1 MSLSG
6 LLGSIIIRGM
16 VIDMNDKQLDTL
28 AQLQAFLDGTMAV
41 DFAVAAEERYD
52 FIARTLQRFGYR
64 LLPRTGKGVV
74 HRFLERVSGY
84 SRQQLT
90 RLVKRGA
97 ERRPLAKRYCASRT
111 SFARTYTS
119 ADVRLLAHTDTLH
132 STLSG
137 LATKKLMERAYG
149 VFGDA
154 RYERLAVIS
163 VAHLYNL
170 RQRPVYQR
178 LRQVWTKTRPVTV
191 AIGERRAPSPHGQPG
206 YLRVDSVHQGDQD
219 GVKGVYHI
227 NTVDCVT
234 QYEAVATCERISEA
248 FLIPVLEAL
257 LDSFPF
263 VIQGFHSDNGSEY
276 INHEVAKLLN
286 KLLIEEQTKSRSRH
300 CNDNAQAESKNGAIV
315 RKHLGY
321 SHIPQCFATLV
332 NAFCCDHLN
341 PYINFHRP
349 CLFAETI
356 TDAKGRQ
363 RKRYPY
369 HLMMTPYEKLKSLDQ
384 AAQFLKPGITFEQL
398 DIQAGAM
405 SDNEAAQRLNDA
417 RVVLFK
423 TISNRSKKAA

>member
-1 MSLSG
+1 MM
-6 LLGSIIIRGM
+6 RGM
-16 VIDMNDKQLDTL
+16 VIDMNDRQLTTV
-28 AQLQAFLDGTMAV
+28 AQLQAFLDGTA
-41 DFAVAAEERYD
+41 AVALAVAPAERYD
-52 FIARTLQRFGYR
+52 FIGRIVQRFGYR
-64 LLPRTGKGVV
+64 HLPRAGKSVV
-74 HRFLERVSGY
+74 LRFLERVSGY

-97 ERRPLAKRYCASRT
+97 ERRPLTKRYRGSRT
-111 SFARTYTS
+111 SFASIYTS

-132 STLSG
+132 GTLSG

-149 VFGDA
+149 VFDDA
-154 RYERLAVIS
+154 RYQRLASIS

-170 RQRPVYQR
+170 RKRAGYQR
-178 LRQVWTKTRPVTV
+178 LRQVWTKTRPVAK
-191 AIGERRAPSPHGQPG
+191 AIGERRAPSPNNQPG

-234 QYEAVATCERISEA
+234 QFEAVATCERISEA

-257 LDSFPF
+257 LNSYPF
-263 VIQGFHSDNGSEY
+263 AIKGFHSDNGSEY
-276 INHEVAKLLN
+276 INHDVAKLLN
-286 KLLIEEQTKSRSRH
+286 KLLIEEQTKSRARH
-300 CNDNAQAESKNGAIV
+300 CNDNAQAESKNASIV

-321 SHIPQCFATLV
+321 SHIPQRFATLV
-332 NAFCCDHLN
+332 NAFCRDHLN

-369 HLMMTPYEKLKSLDQ
+369 KLMMTPYEKLKSLDQ
-384 AAQFLKPGITFEQL
+384 PEQFLKPGITFQQL
-398 DIQAGAM
+398 DFQAKAM
-405 SDNEAAQRLNDA
+405 SDNDAAQRLNDA
-417 RVVLFK
+417 RALLFK
-423 TISNRSKKAA
+423 TIFNRSKKAA

>member
-1 MSLSG
+1 MM
-6 LLGSIIIRGM
+6 RGM
-16 VIDMNDKQLDTL
+16 VIDMNDKQLNTL
-28 AQLQAFLDGTMAV
+28 AQLRAFLEGTIAV
-41 DFAVAAEERYD
+41 DFAVVADQRYD
-52 FIARTLQRFGYR
+52 FIGRTLRRFGYGR
-64 LLPRTGKGVV
+64 LKRADKGVV
-74 HRFLERVSGY
+74 LRFLERVSGY

-90 RLVKRGA
+90 RLVKRGG
-97 ERRPLAKRYCASRT
+97 ERCPLIKRYRASRT

-119 ADVRLLAHTDTLH
+119 ADVLLLAHTDTLH
-132 STLSG
+132 GTLSG
-137 LATKKLMERAYG
+137 LATKKLMERAYD
-149 VFGDA
+149 VFDDA
-154 RYERLAVIS
+154 RYQRLAAIS

-170 RQRPVYQR
+170 RQRAGYQR
-178 LRQVWTKTRPVTV
+178 HRQVWVKTRSVSI
-191 AIGERRAPSPHGQPG
+191 AIGERRAPSPNDQPG

-263 VIQGFHSDNGSEY
+263 IIKGFHSDNGSEY
-276 INHEVAKLLN
+276 INHHVAKLLN

-300 CNDNAQAESKNGAIV
+300 SNDNAQAESKNGAIV

-321 SHIPQCFATLV
+321 SHIPQRFATLV
-332 NAFCCDHLN
+332 NAFCRDHLN

-369 HLMMTPYEKLKSLDQ
+369 KLMMTPYQKLKSLDK
-384 AAQFLKPGITFEQL
+384 AEQFLKPGISFEPL
-398 DIQAGAM
+398 DVQAGAM

-417 RVVLFK
+417 RALLFK
-423 TISNRSKKAA
+423 TIFNRSKTAA